1 MPTQPACGKLAA
13 LHLPVNPVLPYEL
26 LVGLRYTRAKRR
38 NHFISFI
45 SLASMIGIALG
56 VMALIVVLS
65 VMNGFQKDIRARIL
79 GVASHIQIS
88 GANERLANWQDVAA
102 QAMKFPDVRA
112 SAPFVNGQGLLTFDS
127 AVKGVLIRGIDPQQE
142 QNVADI
148 HKHMMGGRLS
158 ELRAGEFGIVLGA
171 VLARE
176 LGVGLGDK
184 VTLITPQG
192 QVTPAGMMPRLKQF
206 RVVGVFRIDMHE
218 YDSGLALIQVNDAQ
232 RLFRLGDDVSGLRLR
247 LSDVMLAPKVKH
259 DLIYGLRADAFVSD
273 WTQQHA
279 NYFRAVQIEK
289 RMMFI
294 ILTLIIAV
302 AAFNLVST
310 LVMTVTDKTADIAIL
325 RTLGASPGSILKIF
339 VVQGALIGFIG
350 TALGVVSGV
359 VVALNIDVI
368 VPAIERVIGT
378 QILSGEVYMLTELP
392 SDLQWADVS
401 SIGLVSLVLS
411 LLATLYPSWRA
422 AKVNPAEALRYE

>member
-1 MPTQPACGKLAA
+1 M
-13 LHLPVNPVLPYEL
+13 LPYEL

-127 AVKGVLIRGIDPQQE
+127 AVKGVLIRGIDAQQE

-158 ELRAGEFGIVLGA
+158 ELRAGEFGIVLGS

-192 QVTPAGMMPRLKQF
+192 QVTPAGMMPR
-206 RVVGVFRIDMHE
+206 
-218 YDSGLALIQVNDAQ
+218 
-232 RLFRLGDDVSGLRLR
+232 
-247 LSDVMLAPKVKH
+247 P
-259 DLIYGLRADAFVSD
+259 
-273 WTQQHA
+273 
-279 NYFRAVQIEK
+279 
-289 RMMFI
+289 
-294 ILTLIIAV
+294 
-302 AAFNLVST
+302 
-310 LVMTVTDKTADIAIL
+310 
-325 RTLGASPGSILKIF
+325 
-339 VVQGALIGFIG
+339 
-350 TALGVVSGV
+350 
-359 VVALNIDVI
+359 
-368 VPAIERVIGT
+368 
-378 QILSGEVYMLTELP
+378 
-392 SDLQWADVS
+392 
-401 SIGLVSLVLS
+401 
-411 LLATLYPSWRA
+411 
-422 AKVNPAEALRYE
+422 